1 MWAVSAHA
9 LQEFPLMR
17 HISGDVMSHR
27 RRWSIDDALQE
38 ILVVPENLVFELQ
51 EILVLERDLHRV

>member
-1 MWAVSAHA
+1 
-9 LQEFPLMR
+9 MR

-38 ILVVPENLVFELQ
+38 FLVVPENLAFELQ
-51 EILVLERDLHRV
+51 EILVLERDLYRV

>member
-1 MWAVSAHA
+1 
-9 LQEFPLMR
+9 
-17 HISGDVMSHR
+17 MSHR

-51 EILVLERDLHRV
+51 EILVLERDLYRV